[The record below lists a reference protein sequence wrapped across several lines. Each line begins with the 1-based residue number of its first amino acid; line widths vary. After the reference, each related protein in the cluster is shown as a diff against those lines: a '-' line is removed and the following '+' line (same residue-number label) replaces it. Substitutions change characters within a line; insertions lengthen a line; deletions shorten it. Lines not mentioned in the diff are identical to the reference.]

1 MGSVEAPSGGR
12 PVRDVVRDVVV
23 QVAPD
28 EVVLLEGLLVLDDAS
43 VVRRLS
49 GRGKQEPLGF
59 GLAEAAAL
67 ATPVVWLVLNQVAST
82 LAGAAAQGAIR
93 QSGRWLKRVV
103 RRPLPPA
110 VLPPLGRDQLAEIH
124 RHVLDAAVQRC
135 AAVERAQEL
144 ADAVVAALVLAEP
157 DPSPPDAPE
166 EDDPTVGT
174 TQ

>member
-1 MGSVEAPSGGR
+1 M
-12 PVRDVVRDVVV
+12 RDVVRDVVV

-28 EVVLLEGLLVLDDAS
+28 EVVLVEGLLVLDDAS

-110 VLPPLGRDQLAEIH
+110 VLPPLDRDQLAEIH
-124 RHVLDAAVQRC
+124 RHVLDVAVQRG

-144 ADAVVAALVLAEP
+144 ADAVVAALVLAQP
-157 DPSPPDAPE
+157 DPSAPDAPE

>member
-1 MGSVEAPSGGR
+1 MGSLEVPSGGR
-12 PVRDVVRDVVV
+12 HVRDVVRDVVV

-28 EVVLLEGLLVLDDAS
+28 EIVLVEGLLLLDDAS

-49 GRGKQEPLGF
+49 GRDRQEPLGF

-67 ATPVVWLVLNQVAST
+67 VTPVVWLVLNQVAST
-82 LAGAAAQGAIR
+82 LAGAAAEGAVR
-93 QSGRWLKRVV
+93 RSGRWLKRVV
-103 RRPLPPA
+103 GRPLPPA
-110 VLPPLGRDQLAEIH
+110 VLPPLDRDQLAEIH
-124 RHVLDAAVQRC
+124 RHVLDAAVQRG

-166 EDDPTVGT
+166 EDDPTVGSLP
-174 TQ
+174 